1 MTAMIDQDAQ
11 EVAPVAPE
19 MFVPDVAAAVR
30 FYTEKL
36 GFDLFRMEHGGP
48 GGDGVF
54 AIVALGTAVL
64 MFAHESLYT
73 TTGGVLSGQRGLG
86 IDIRIMVP
94 EVDAVHR
101 RCQDNGVTIVHD
113 IADRYYGLRDF
124 VIADPNGFR
133 LRFASPPR

>member
-1 MTAMIDQDAQ
+1 MTDQDPP

-36 GFDLFRMEHGGP
+36 GFHLFRMEHGGP
-48 GGDGVF
+48 AGDGMF
-54 AIVALGTAVL
+54 AIVTLGAAVL

-73 TTGGVLSGQRGLG
+73 AMGAGLSGQRGVG

-94 EVDAVHR
+94 DVDAVYR
-101 RCQDNGVTIVHD
+101 RCQDNGVAVVHD

-124 VIADPNGFR
+124 VIADANGFR
-133 LRFASPPR
+133 LRFAAALR